1 MPSDEALVPVV
12 TQEKGG
18 PKKVATY
25 KMETKFWTLSFNIM
39 LVFEFSIVLNGLC
52 TQ

>member
-18 PKKVATY
+18 PKKVALGPSPHY
-25 KMETKFWTLSFNIM
+25 IYGNKILDSQ
-39 LVFEFSIVLNGLC
+39 L
-52 TQ
+52 